1 MRGGRKTFVQET
13 CIFRQIECST
23 YLQLHNHLLMP
34 VLFVPCFP
42 AAAPSTLN
50 AHCFTDRV
58 QPYVYGG
65 SGPLKIIQ
73 PELI

>member
-1 MRGGRKTFVQET
+1 
-13 CIFRQIECST
+13 
-23 YLQLHNHLLMP
+23 MP
-34 VLFVPCFP
+34 VLSVPHFP

-58 QPYVYGG
+58 QRYVYGG
-65 SGPLKIIQ
+65 SGQLKVIQ